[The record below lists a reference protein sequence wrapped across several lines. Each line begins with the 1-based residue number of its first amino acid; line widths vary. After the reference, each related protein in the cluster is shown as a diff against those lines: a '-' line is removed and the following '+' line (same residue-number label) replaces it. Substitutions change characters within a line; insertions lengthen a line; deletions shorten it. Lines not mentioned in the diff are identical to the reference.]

1 MLALHPTVK
10 PVQMLADIMLDC
22 TARGELV
29 LDPFLGSG
37 SSLIAAER
45 VGGKLRAIERPRSD
59 RTGWKAAATNAPM
72 FAHPTE
78 ALISRF
84 PL

>member
-1 MLALHPTVK
+1 
-10 PVQMLADIMLDC
+10 MLADIMLDC

-45 VGGKLRAIERPRSD
+45 VGRRLRAIEIDPRYVD
-59 RTGWKAAATNAPM
+59 LAIRRWQRHTGDQAIHLKTRRK
-72 FAHPTE
+72 F
-78 ALISRF
+78 R
-84 PL
+84 